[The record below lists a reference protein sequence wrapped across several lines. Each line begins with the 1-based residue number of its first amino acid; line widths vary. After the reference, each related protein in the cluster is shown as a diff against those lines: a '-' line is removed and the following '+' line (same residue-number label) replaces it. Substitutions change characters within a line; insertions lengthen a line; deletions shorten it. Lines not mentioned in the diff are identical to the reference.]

1 MRRAMV
7 FPMVLALAAAPG
19 LAMAQSAP
27 ISGPNSGAVHG
38 QNWNMRQDLSSATN
52 PDGTPLTR
60 TQRLRREAAQA
71 EAQRRAQQTGQ
82 QRVQPRPAR

>member
-1 MRRAMV
+1 MMI
-7 FPMVLALAAAPG
+7 PMVLALAAAPG

-52 PDGTPLTR
+52 ADGTPLTR

-71 EAQRRAQQTGQ
+71 EAQRQARQAGQLRA
-82 QRVQPRPAR
+82 QPRPTR

>member
-1 MRRAMV
+1 M
-7 FPMVLALAAAPG
+7 APG

-27 ISGPNSGAVHG
+27 MSGPNAGAVHG
-38 QNWNMRQDLSSATN
+38 QTWDMRQDLSSATN

-71 EAQRRAQQTGQ
+71 EAQRRARQAGQLRPQPHQT
-82 QRVQPRPAR
+82 R